1 MTLLHIDEILVFQ
14 NIALLHA
21 TICYFCIFLS
31 ICIGQCGVTQRLP
44 EQALL
49 YLCFALSCDLAL
61 GCEGLFVHCC
71 SPAVSFNPYPSFFL
85 AKSENK
91 IQFLISPC
99 HIMPAF
105 RSFRSHFNMVS
116 LINISWVC
124 FQKVNLNLQLSLH
137 VKNGQVKQME
147 TTEAD

>member
-1 MTLLHIDEILVFQ
+1 MTLLHIDEMLVFQ

-21 TICYFCIFLS
+21 TICYLCIFLT
-31 ICIGQCGVTQRLP
+31 ICIGQCVATQRLP

-61 GCEGLFVHCC
+61 GCEGLFVHC

-85 AKSENK
+85 TKSENK
-91 IQFLISPC
+91 IQFLMSPC

-116 LINISWVC
+116 LISISWVC

-137 VKNGQVKQME
+137 VKKGQVKVY
-147 TTEAD
+147 